1 MFLAERVGDGLRVA
15 LRVLEGEKSGSGP
28 NLAEPLREHV
38 ARVAALSTR
47 CTAIGTLHECGRAD
61 DGGIYLAFE
70 PPEGPT
76 LAEVLEQEARLDP
89 ERAVRLAVR
98 LAEALE
104 SAHMLGISHGGL
116 TPRNIVLLG
125 EDESVKLT
133 EFGVSWLRA
142 RAHADVDAVADSP
155 YLAPEQLASGEA
167 TAQGDVYAVGAILYQ
182 MLSGRPPEL
191 QASSRRRPSIQP
203 LRKLRPDV
211 SRSLEHVVTRAL
223 EPDPERR
230 YRDMTD
236 LFNDLWGQISPFSG
250 PSPAQQDIIRRGL
263 ASGRRTRLIAVGI
276 VGGAIVVI
284 ALLSRLLVT
293 EPPALVSP
301 ALRPAPLP
309 EVAAPAP
316 PASDTVSQARS
327 VSEPT
332 PVPPAVIA
340 SPPAP
345 EPPTPRQEPALR
357 PQEPALRPQEPA
369 PRPQE
374 PAPRPQEPASPPP
387 SPARRPVVAPTRPPA
402 RAAVEAP
409 RAPARST
416 PPVVRPAGEREPIAP
431 ASRPVETPAPTTP
444 ARDTGDDG
452 AAIID
457 WLLKESS
464 SARR

>member
-1 MFLAERVGDGLRVA
+1 MFLAERVEGGPRVA
-15 LRVLEGEKSGSGP
+15 LRVLDGEKGGSGP
-28 NLAEPLREHV
+28 DLLEPLREHV
-38 ARVAALSTR
+38 ARVAALSAR
-47 CTAIGTLHECGRAD
+47 CTAIAILHECGRAE
-61 DGGIYLAFE
+61 DGGIYLAVD

-76 LAEVLEQEARLDP
+76 LAEVLEQEARLEP

-98 LAEALE
+98 VAEALE
-104 SAHMLGISHGGL
+104 SAHMLGIPHGGL

-142 RAHADVDAVADSP
+142 RAHADVAAVADSP

-167 TAQGDVYAVGAILYQ
+167 TAQGDVYAVGAVLYQ

-191 QASSRRRPSIQP
+191 QAPSRRRPSIQP
-203 LRKLRPDV
+203 LRKLRPEV

-250 PSPAQQDIIRRGL
+250 PSPAQQDVIRRGL
-263 ASGRRTRLIAVGI
+263 ATGRRTRLLAVGI

-301 ALRPAPLP
+301 ASRPAPLP
-309 EVAAPAP
+309 EVAAPA
-316 PASDTVSQARS
+316 ADTVSQAPP

-332 PVPPAVIA
+332 PVPPPVIA

-345 EPPTPRQEPALR
+345 EPPAPRQEPV
-357 PQEPALRPQEPA
+357 

-374 PAPRPQEPASPPP
+374 PAPRPQEPASPPT
-387 SPARRPVVAPTRPPA
+387 SPARRPVVAPTPPPA

-409 RAPARST
+409 RPPARST
-416 PPVVRPAGEREPIAP
+416 PPVVRPAGEREPIPP
-431 ASRPVETPAPTTP
+431 ASRPIETPAPTTP
-444 ARDTGDDG
+444 ARDTSDDG

-457 WLLKESS
+457 WLLKEGS